1 VFEPDPTI
9 AFVPASRQQVVALVE
24 SLNQPQI
31 SIPGKPPQSVQ
42 AHLCGLRNA
51 NGSLSLFVSLH
62 LPLSAENVV
71 YVQEPRELP
80 LEAYRGAE
88 ADGLHFLESMGFML
102 DNLNFQNLG
111 AEQQDAILKRV
122 PLFSPTRSPPARVPD
137 AAAARAA
144 RAAALARLLVSF

>member
-1 VFEPDPTI
+1 VFQPDPTI
-9 AFVPASRQQVVALVE
+9 AFVPAARQQVVALIE

-42 AHLCGLRNA
+42 AHLCGLRNP
-51 NGSLSLFVSLH
+51 NGSLSLFVSLY
-62 LPLSAENVV
+62 LPQSAENVV
-71 YVQEPRELP
+71 YVQEPREFP
-80 LEAYRGAE
+80 LEAYRSVE

-102 DNLNFQNLG
+102 DNLNFRNLG

-122 PLFSPTRSPPARVPD
+122 PLFSPPRPPAAGPAPD
-137 AAAARAA
+137 SAAA